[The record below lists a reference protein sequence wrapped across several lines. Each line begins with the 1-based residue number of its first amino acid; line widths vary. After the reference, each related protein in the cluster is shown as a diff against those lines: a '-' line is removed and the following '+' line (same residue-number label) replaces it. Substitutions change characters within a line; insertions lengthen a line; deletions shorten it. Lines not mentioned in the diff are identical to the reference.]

1 MTEWAEPRD
10 FRDWAKRVFA
20 LRSLLILMLLSVV
33 FILEL
38 RFDWVERLAGSYLAT
53 TNSGRP
59 ESGSIWEKSRQTRTA
74 QQTLEQIVTDR
85 QALQREVRNAATFSQ
100 IAANVN
106 PGKGVML
113 SANHFRKLY
122 LQLAPSIAYDII
134 SPFDL
139 LELVSNG
146 RWHRTYFEKSAGGLT
161 IYLLD
166 ASNRVLLQLELDSV
180 LLNQLKRGE
189 MAMAES
195 LDQIP
200 IFKNR
205 IYSADQFFN
214 ALQAFPEEVRRS
226 IVPHPETLLEVSG
239 QIVRVGISDETLSGF
254 IELGFE
260 FFDGTQHR
268 VVLVQGHEWAVWR
281 LRSHLEGTDM
291 DKAAGQTDEN
301 KKHWTR
307 Q

>member
-20 LRSLLILMLLSVV
+20 LRSLLILMLLIAI

-53 TNSGRP
+53 TNSRRP

-134 SPFDL
+134 SPLDL

-260 FFDGTQHR
+260 FFDGTQHH
-268 VVLVQGHEWAVWR
+268 VVLVQGYEWAVWR
-281 LRSHLEGTDM
+281 LRSRLEGLDRTG
-291 DKAAGQTDEN
+291 AAGQSYDSE
-301 KKHWTR
+301 KDWLR

>member
-20 LRSLLILMLLSVV
+20 LRSLLILMLLIAI

-53 TNSGRP
+53 TNSRRP

-134 SPFDL
+134 SPLDL

-180 LLNQLKRGE
+180 LLNQLKRSE

-260 FFDGTQHR
+260 FFDGTQHH
-268 VVLVQGHEWAVWR
+268 VVLVQGYEWAVWR
-281 LRSHLEGTDM
+281 LRSRLEGLDRTG
-291 DKAAGQTDEN
+291 AAGQSYDSE
-301 KKHWTR
+301 KDWLR

>member
-20 LRSLLILMLLSVV
+20 LRSLLILMLLSAI

-53 TNSGRP
+53 TNSRRP

-134 SPFDL
+134 SPLDL

-180 LLNQLKRGE
+180 LLNQLKRSE

-260 FFDGTQHR
+260 FFDGTQHH
-268 VVLVQGHEWAVWR
+268 VVLVQGYEWAVWR
-281 LRSHLEGTDM
+281 LRSRLEGLDRTG
-291 DKAAGQTDEN
+291 AAGQSYDSE
-301 KKHWTR
+301 KDWLR